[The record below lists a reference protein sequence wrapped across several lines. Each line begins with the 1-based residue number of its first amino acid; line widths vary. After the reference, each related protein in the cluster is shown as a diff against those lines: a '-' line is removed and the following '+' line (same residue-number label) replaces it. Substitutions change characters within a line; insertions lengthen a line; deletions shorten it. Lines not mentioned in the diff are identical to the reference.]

1 MLIARDHYIKTNF
14 VIYKCF
20 RNVKSQMLKRYYI
33 IMKKKKFHSQEY
45 MYTSFRIFNS
55 NKYNKIYLHILL
67 RIYIYIYIYIRI
79 VRKLIRNFTRV
90 SLVLNVYS
98 AILYIYVSLSWKENC
113 FLNNPIHKISL
124 IFPYF
129 VNVNFFLF
137 LKIQE

>member
-33 IMKKKKFHSQEY
+33 IMKKKNFILKNTCTQVFA
-45 MYTSFRIFNS
+45 FLIRIN
-55 NKYNKIYLHILL
+55 II
-67 RIYIYIYIYIRI
+67 RYIYIFYYEFTYIYIRI

-90 SLVLNVYS
+90 SLVLNVYP
-98 AILYIYVSLSWKENC
+98 AILCIYVSLSWKENC

>member
-1 MLIARDHYIKTNF
+1 MLIAQDHYIKTNF

-33 IMKKKKFHSQEY
+33 IMKKKNFILKNTCTQVFA
-45 MYTSFRIFNS
+45 FLIRINIIRYIS
-55 NKYNKIYLHILL
+55 
-67 RIYIYIYIYIRI
+67 RIYIYIYIRI

-90 SLVLNVYS
+90 SLVLNVYP
-98 AILYIYVSLSWKENC
+98 AILCIYVSLSWKENC

>member
-55 NKYNKIYLHILL
+55 NKYNKIYFTNLH
-67 RIYIYIYIYIRI
+67 IYIYIRI

>member
-1 MLIARDHYIKTNF
+1 MLIAQDHYIKTNF

-33 IMKKKKFHSQEY
+33 IMKKKNFILKNTCTQVFA
-45 MYTSFRIFNS
+45 FLIRINIIRYIS
-55 NKYNKIYLHILL
+55 
-67 RIYIYIYIYIRI
+67 RIYIYIYIRI

>member
-33 IMKKKKFHSQEY
+33 IMKKKNFILKNTCTQVFA
-45 MYTSFRIFNS
+45 FLIRINIIRYIS
-55 NKYNKIYLHILL
+55 
-67 RIYIYIYIYIRI
+67 RIYIYIYIRI